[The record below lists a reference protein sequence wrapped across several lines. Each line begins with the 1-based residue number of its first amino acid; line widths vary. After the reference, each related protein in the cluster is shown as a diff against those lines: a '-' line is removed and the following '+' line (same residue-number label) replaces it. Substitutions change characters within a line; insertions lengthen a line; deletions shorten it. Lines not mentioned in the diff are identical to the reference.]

1 MGSRAFRGPQVVAM
15 TLDHGAI
22 LWHAFLDPS
31 QGLADT
37 YSSPVV
43 WNGSVYVGISG
54 IVAEEHEANVRLR
67 GAVIALDAATGA
79 LRWRMYTVP
88 APLDGGAVW
97 STPAVDAATGALYAG
112 TGNAY
117 HRPAAPTT
125 DSIMSIDTATGNVL
139 GFYSAVQ
146 GDVFIDKQPGNG
158 PDADFGSSPSLFPAP
173 DGRPLVGELAK
184 NGMYWALD
192 RTTMTPVWSRAPGTL
207 HTGGTLASTAFDG
220 ARIYGQDDNGQ
231 VWALGRDGRRL
242 WVTSPSGNANF
253 SPLAVGHGVLYTIR
267 HRGFLDARLAAT
279 GRLLTRL
286 RLPAT
291 SWGGVS
297 VAGRSVFAVTG
308 TDLAHNGYLVAFR
321 PER

>member
-1 MGSRAFRGPQVVAM
+1 
-15 TLDHGAI
+15 I

-79 LRWRMYTVP
+79 LRWRLYTVP

-97 STPAVDAATGALYAG
+97 STPAL
-112 TGNAY
+112 
-117 HRPAAPTT
+117 
-125 DSIMSIDTATGNVL
+125 
-139 GFYSAVQ
+139 
-146 GDVFIDKQPGNG
+146 
-158 PDADFGSSPSLFPAP
+158 

-192 RTTMTPVWSRAPGTL
+192 RRTMTPVWSRAPGTL

-220 ARIYGQDDNGQ
+220 TRIYGQDDNGQ
-231 VWALGRDGRRL
+231 VWALARDGRRL
-242 WVTSPSGNANF
+242 WVTSRSGSVNF
-253 SPLAVGHGVLYTIR
+253 
-267 HRGFLDARLAAT
+267 
-279 GRLLTRL
+279 
-286 RLPAT
+286 
-291 SWGGVS
+291 
-297 VAGRSVFAVTG
+297 
-308 TDLAHNGYLVAFR
+308 
-321 PER
+321 